1 MSHRLHVAARAEVS
15 ATGSGTRNSAASE
28 IRQTLQS
35 SLRHGAP
42 ERIAERL
49 ERSRRWCY
57 EQGEGSSTLAVEFL
71 AEGLHEVADAAAQRA
86 LSLLAE
92 PRGFLVIPAPGRSES
107 RPSGLLRLSSDVTR
121 SMSEFTGAVAG
132 ALEDDRVEPHEVSQV
147 LTTIYALRTSLEDA
161 ERSLLRGAR

>member
-15 ATGSGTRNSAASE
+15 ATGSGARNSAASE
-28 IRQTLQS
+28 IRQALQS

-57 EQGEGSSTLAVEFL
+57 EQAEGSSTLAVEFL
-71 AEGLHEVADAAAQRA
+71 AEGLHEVADGAAQRA
-86 LSLLAE
+86 LALLAE
-92 PRGFLVIPAPGRSES
+92 PRGFLVIPAPGRAES

-132 ALEDDRVEPHEVSQV
+132 ALEDDLVEPHEVSQV
-147 LTTIYALRTSLEDA
+147 LTTIYALEEALA
-161 ERSLLRGAR
+161 NAKHSLLRGAR